1 MVMLHGTYNIGIVLL
16 SFLIATLSSFS
27 ALNMIGRV
35 WRSRGRSKW
44 GWIASGAIVMGSG
57 IWSMHFVGM
66 LAFHLNMPVSY
77 KAEPTALS
85 MVAGIF
91 ASFIAFYITQREQ
104 IKLGRIAIGGLI
116 MGAGISA
123 MHYIGMSAA
132 SIPGV
137 TMSYDPFY
145 WTLSVLVAIVVSYAA
160 LFIMN
165 RFRSG
170 FEGLFISK
178 LTAAVLMGLAVCG
191 MHYTGMASVTFW
203 CSVPSEIDAAT
214 DNNIFLLG
222 IVTLSIATLLLVS
235 WGAMFID
242 RAFLERMAYKD
253 QLTGLPNRY
262 ELSRRFDS
270 FLSRSSRGAILF
282 LDIDQFKSINDTLG
296 HDIGDLLV
304 LDASRRFEA
313 LANKQLM
320 VFRIGGDEFLL
331 IAEGADQAQAERLAK
346 RILSRI
352 NQPFYIE
359 SNELFVSCS
368 IGIALYPEHGSDRSS
383 LMRSSDAAMYEAK
396 AAGKNRY
403 ELFNPE
409 IQERLLRRMQLE
421 NDLRK
426 AMEYGGQFIVHYQPK
441 WDTRIGRP
449 VGFEALV
456 RWNHPELG
464 IIAPSEF
471 IPIAEETG
479 IIVGLSRFVLRQA
492 CRDCMRWEQSGLG
505 TYTVSVNTSV
515 RLFDSQILFEMVKEC
530 LQESSLP
537 SERLELEITESI
549 VIHDMNEVIRQLNQ
563 LREIG
568 VKASM
573 DDFGA
578 GYSSLGSLDLIPID
592 TVKIDRL
599 FISQSHI
606 PARRAIIKTIIT
618 LAQQLNLEIVAEG
631 VEEEEQVALLTEAGC
646 SIIQGYYFGKPMS
659 AAQITAY
666 LKEYGSAELETA
678 AGTSGDSVIDGKSSY

>member
-35 WRSRGRSKW
+35 WRSRGRSRW

-66 LAFHLNMPVSY
+66 LAFHLNLPITFD
-77 KAEPTALS
+77 AEPTALS
-85 MVAGIF
+85 MLASIF

-104 IKLGRIAIGGLI
+104 IRLGRIAIGGLV

-123 MHYIGMSAA
+123 MHYIGMAA
-132 SIPGV
+132 VSIPGV
-137 TMSYDPFY
+137 TMNYDPFY
-145 WTLSVLVAIVVSYAA
+145 WTLSVLVAIAVSYAA

-170 FEGLFISK
+170 LQGLFLSK
-178 LTAAVLMGLAVCG
+178 MVAAVLMGLAVCG

-203 CSVPSEIDAAT
+203 CSVPSIADAAE
-214 DNNIFLLG
+214 DNNIYLLG

-262 ELSRRFDS
+262 ELSRRFES
-270 FLSRSSRGAILF
+270 FLSQSSRGAILF
-282 LDIDQFKSINDTLG
+282 IDIDQFKSINDTLG

-331 IAEGADQAQAERLAK
+331 IAEGADQTQAQRLAQ
-346 RILSRI
+346 RLLSRI

-359 SNELFVSCS
+359 GNELFVSCS

-383 LMRSSDAAMYEAK
+383 LMRSADAAMYEAK
-396 AAGKNRY
+396 AAGKNRS
-403 ELFNPE
+403 ELFNPD

-441 WDTRIGRP
+441 WDTRLGRP
-449 VGFEALV
+449 IGFEALV

-464 IIAPSEF
+464 IVAPSEF

-479 IIVGLSRFVLRQA
+479 MIVGLSRFVLRQA
-492 CRDCMRWEQSGLG
+492 CRDCIGWERSGLG
-505 TYTVSVNTSV
+505 MYTVSVNTSV

-530 LQESSLP
+530 LQESRLP
-537 SERLELEITESI
+537 SDRLELEITESI

-606 PARRAIIKTIIT
+606 PARRAIIRTIIT

-631 VEEEEQVALLTEAGC
+631 VEEEEQVELLTEAGC
-646 SIIQGYYFGKPMS
+646 FIIQGYYFGRPMS
-659 AAQITAY
+659 APQIVAY
-666 LKEYGSAELETA
+666 LKELGCAELEVA
-678 AGTSGDSVIDGKSSY
+678 AGADYDIDIGGKWSI